1 MMQHYTQGQGYGGVG
16 GVGDGQQQA
25 QSPQPQDDSLNT
37 GDGMRGHASI
47 NTILDQIM
55 TITDQSLDEAQ
66 VFTLQWIS
74 AFSNSKNS
82 HKMKNAIP
90 LTRFHLK

>member
-1 MMQHYTQGQGYGGVG
+1 MMQHYSQGQGYGGGMV
-16 GVGDGQQQA
+16 DGQQQQ
-25 QSPQPQDDSLNT
+25 QSPQPQDDGLNT

-66 VFTLQWIS
+66 VHTLLMLP
-74 AFSNSKNS
+74 AFSNNQ
-82 HKMKNAIP
+82 NY
-90 LTRFHLK
+90 